1 MRHCLLGNF
10 LFLISLVSC
19 PSALLQGFVGY
30 AYWRMFEEEII
41 QRMWSQGLQLL
52 LSALKI
58 HPSFAK
64 VEKFLSLDQFLLH
77 LGIPLTLF
85 LLAKISCI
93 VGMFNTNNL
102 NGALYPLHTHIN
114 HSCRPNAKA
123 VDTRNKFSDVT
134 GTSLP
139 HPPSFGPPQPS

>member
-1 MRHCLLGNF
+1 MRHCLLGIL
-10 LFLISLVSC
+10 LFPFSVVS
-19 PSALLQGFVGY
+19 VGC

-41 QRMWSQGLQLL
+41 QGMWSQGHQLL
-52 LSALKI
+52 LSALKV

-77 LGIPLTLF
+77 LGIRPLLQ
-85 LLAKISCI
+85 KISCI
-93 VGMFNTNNL
+93 LGMFNTNNL

-134 GTSLP
+134 CTSLP
-139 HPPSFGPPQPS
+139 QPPSFGPPQPS